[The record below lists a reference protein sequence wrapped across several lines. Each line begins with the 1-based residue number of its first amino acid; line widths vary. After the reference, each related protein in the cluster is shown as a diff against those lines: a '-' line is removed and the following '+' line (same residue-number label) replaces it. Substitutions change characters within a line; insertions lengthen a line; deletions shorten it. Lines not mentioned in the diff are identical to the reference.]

1 MITKSYIAR
10 GEGADRFEK
19 MPVQIYENA
28 ECAVKAVAREI
39 VDLVKAK
46 AASSEK
52 CVLGLA
58 TGVSPIKLY
67 QELVRMHREEGVSF
81 RNVVTFNLDEYL
93 PMAKESKQS
102 YHYFMHYHLFDHID
116 IAPENIHIPDGTLKT
131 EDEIDRF
138 CRDYEKAIEAAGGID
153 LQILGIGRGRC

>member
-1 MITKSYIAR
+1 MVITKNYIAK

-19 MPVQIYENA
+19 IPVQIYETA
-28 ECAVKAVAREI
+28 DEAVKAVAREI
-39 VDLVKAK
+39 VDLVQTR

-93 PMAKESKQS
+93 PMPKESEQS
-102 YHYFMHYHLFDHID
+102 YHYFMHHHLFDHID
-116 IAPENIHIPDGTLKT
+116 IDPKNIHIPDGTL
-131 EDEIDRF
+131 EGDEEIEKF
-138 CRDYEKAIEAAGGID
+138 CEDYEKAIEA
-153 LQILGIGRGRC
+153 